1 MLLNL
6 LRVRH
11 AREMRMRR
19 DLQRAL
25 AVLVAVVSSLC
36 SRSFKASEGGG
47 PAEES
52 AVKSAVVDH
61 VPDVLHGEPRV
72 DGAGC
77 PSDPGR
83 LCHGGPALAPAS
95 RHMVMLFASGWL
107 VGHDVVTGGPSC
119 GQACGESATP
129 PL

>member
-1 MLLNL
+1 
-6 LRVRH
+6 
-11 AREMRMRR
+11 MRR

-25 AVLVAVVSSLC
+25 AVLVAVVSSLGR
-36 SRSFKASEGGG
+36 RSFKASEGGG

-52 AVKSAVVDH
+52 AVKSAVVDQD

-95 RHMVMLFASGWL
+95 RHMVMLMASWWL
-107 VGHDVVTGGPSC
+107 VGHDVVTGGPSSC